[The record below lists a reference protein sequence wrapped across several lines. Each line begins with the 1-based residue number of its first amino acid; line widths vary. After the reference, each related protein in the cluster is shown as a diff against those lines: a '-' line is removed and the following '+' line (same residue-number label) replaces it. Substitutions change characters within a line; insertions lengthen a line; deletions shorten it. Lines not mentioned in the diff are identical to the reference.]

1 MKFPTKAAKV
11 RDRVSH
17 PIIDADGHL
26 VELAPVFDDE
36 LLAYLEE
43 AGGRGLRDRYLAGA
57 TKPFDTSTAL
67 ANRDDPAVRE
77 KWLAMPSW
85 WGWQTRNVIDRAT
98 AHLPRLLYERLDEM
112 GIDFT
117 LLYPSAV
124 LALVDLDDAEL
135 GAALARG
142 ANRWLA
148 RIFKPYQD
156 RIAVGG
162 IVPMANPRAAIAELE
177 YAVTELG
184 MKTLITTGYARRPL
198 GQSGSGPQPFRLDT
212 FGLDSEYDYDPFWAR
227 CVELGVAPLSHSS
240 HLHHRPSR
248 SISNYVYNHIG
259 ALAASH
265 ESLAKSLFLGGVTRR
280 FPSLRFG
287 FLEGG
292 VAWACSLY
300 ADLLGHW
307 SKRNAEKIVELDPD
321 RLDVDRL
328 MKYVEQY
335 GDDAVQ
341 TRLDRIRRHFS
352 RPAARP
358 QMLDE
363 FSRAMIRTAED
374 IRDLFVPNFYF
385 GCEADDPL
393 VGWAFA
399 GNVNPLGARL
409 RAMMGS
415 DISHWDVP
423 DMTEPVADAYELV
436 ERGRISED
444 DFREFAFLN
453 PVRLHA
459 GMNPR
464 FFQGTV
470 CEAAVAEALAKG
482 ID

>member
-1 MKFPTKAAKV
+1 V
-11 RDRVSH
+11 
-17 PIIDADGHL
+17 L
-26 VELAPVFDDE
+26 DDE

-43 AGGRGLRDRYLAGA
+43 AGGRGLRDRYLAGMV
-57 TKPFDTSTAL
+57 KPFDTSTAL
-67 ANRDDPAVRE
+67 SDRNDPRVRQ

-85 WGWQTRNVIDRAT
+85 WGWQTRNTLDRAT

-117 LLYPSAV
+117 MLYPSTV
-124 LALVDLDDAEL
+124 LALLDLDDVEL

-148 RIFKPYQD
+148 GIFRPYRD

-162 IVPMANPRAAIAELE
+162 IVPMSNPTVAIAELE
-177 YAVTELG
+177 YAIKELG
-184 MKTLITTGYARRPL
+184 MKTVVVTGYARRAL
-198 GQSGSGPQPFRLDT
+198 AGEQFRLDT
-212 FGLDSEYDYDPFWAR
+212 FGVDSDHDYDPFWAK
-227 CVELGVAPLSHSS
+227 CIQLGVAPLSHSS
-240 HLHHRPSR
+240 HLHTRVAR
-248 SISNYVYNHIG
+248 SVSNYIYNHIG
-259 ALAASH
+259 ALSASH
-265 ESLAKSLFLGGVTRR
+265 ESLAKSLFMGGVTRR

-307 SKRNAEKIVELDPD
+307 SKRNCQNILELDPD
-321 RLDVDRL
+321 RLNVDEL
-328 MKYVEQY
+328 MKYMERY
-335 GDDAVQ
+335 GDEAVQ
-341 TRLDRIRRHFS
+341 SRKDKIRRFFS

-358 QMLDE
+358 EMLDE
-363 FSRAMIRTAED
+363 FAPAQIRRAED

-393 VGWAFA
+393 VAWAFS
-399 GNVNPLGARL
+399 GRVNPMGARL

-423 DMTEPVADAYELV
+423 DMTEPIAEAYGLV
-436 ERGRISED
+436 ERGLITEE
-444 DFREFAFLN
+444 DFREFTFLN

-464 FFQGTV
+464 LFEGTI
-470 CEAAVAEALAKG
+470 CEKAVAQALADG
-482 ID
+482 IE

>member
-1 MKFPTKAAKV
+1 MKDATKAAKV
-11 RDRVSH
+11 RASVGH

-26 VELAPVFDDE
+26 VELGPVLDDE

-43 AGGRGLRDRYLAGA
+43 AGGRGLRDRYLAGMV
-57 TKPFDTSTAL
+57 KPFDTSTAL
-67 ANRDDPAVRE
+67 SDRNDPRVRQ

-85 WGWQTRNVIDRAT
+85 WGWQTRNTLDRAT

-117 LLYPSAV
+117 MLYPSTV
-124 LALVDLDDAEL
+124 LALLDLDDVEL

-148 RIFKPYQD
+148 GIFRPYRD

-162 IVPMANPRAAIAELE
+162 IVPMSNPTVAIAELE
-177 YAVTELG
+177 YAIKELG
-184 MKTLITTGYARRPL
+184 MKTVVVTGYARRAL
-198 GQSGSGPQPFRLDT
+198 AGEQFRLDT
-212 FGLDSEYDYDPFWAR
+212 FGLDSDHDYDPFWAK
-227 CVELGVAPLSHSS
+227 CIQLGVAPLSHSS
-240 HLHHRPSR
+240 HLHTRVAR
-248 SISNYVYNHIG
+248 SVSNYIYNHIG
-259 ALAASH
+259 ALSASH
-265 ESLAKSLFLGGVTRR
+265 ESLAKSLFMGGVTRR

-307 SKRNAEKIVELDPD
+307 SKRNCQNILELDPD
-321 RLDVDRL
+321 RLNVDEL
-328 MKYVEQY
+328 MKYMERY
-335 GDDAVQ
+335 GDEAVQ
-341 TRLDRIRRHFS
+341 SRKDKIRRFFS
-352 RPAARP
+352 RPAVRP
-358 QMLDE
+358 EMLDE
-363 FSRAMIRTAED
+363 FAPAQIRRAED

-393 VGWAFA
+393 VAWAFS
-399 GNVNPLGARL
+399 GRVNPMGARL

-423 DMTEPVADAYELV
+423 DMTEPIAEAYGLV
-436 ERGRISED
+436 ERGLITEE
-444 DFREFAFLN
+444 DFREFTFLN

-464 FFQGTV
+464 LFEGTI
-470 CEAAVAEALAKG
+470 CEKAVAQALADG
-482 ID
+482 IE